1 MKTHSNLLSVSA
13 GLVIAACAGVPD
25 SSAMEPP
32 PKGTLVIAGGGLSA
46 DTEAVWTSFITA
58 AKDDGPIV
66 IVPSAS
72 GAPVESAQ
80 SVRDTLERYGVAPD
94 RIEVAKLAIMDDRS
108 TPDTDES
115 EWRANIGRPETV
127 ALFEQAAAVWFT
139 GGDQSRTTELFLSE
153 EGAATSALQAIRRS
167 NSDGMPIGGTSAGA
181 AIMSDPMITQGDS
194 LTALTGSPSG
204 EPMGLGHGLGFFDYG
219 LVDQHFG
226 ERARLGRLVV
236 ALMDL
241 DEPAARVGFGVDED
255 TALIA
260 QSDGWVGVE
269 GNGYVTIV
277 DARGARQDTT
287 ASGAVQITGLTLH
300 LMAQGDRF
308 DASLPGLNPADWK
321 QATVGAEYFAN
332 AQLGGGGMAIPGQA
346 LANVIGDGLID
357 NAQSQSIE
365 RVSFDGRGRG
375 VAYVFT
381 QLPESAGYWGRG
393 PDGEGRYAISNIRF
407 DILPVQLTI
416 ETLK

>member
-1 MKTHSNLLSVSA
+1 M
-13 GLVIAACAGVPD
+13 
-25 SSAMEPP
+25 
-32 PKGTLVIAGGGLSA
+32 
-46 DTEAVWTSFITA
+46 
-58 AKDDGPIV
+58 

-80 SVRDTLERYGVAPD
+80 SVRETLERYGMASD
-94 RIEVAKLAIMDDRS
+94 RIEVAELAVMDDHS
-108 TPDTDES
+108 TPDIDES
-115 EWRANIGRPETV
+115 EWRANIDRPETI
-127 ALFEQAAAVWFT
+127 ALFDSAAAVWFT
-139 GGDQSRTTELFLSE
+139 GGDQSRTTELFLRE
-153 EGAATSALQAIRRS
+153 EGATTAALQAIRRS

-194 LTALTGSPSG
+194 LTALTGSQSG
-204 EPMGLGHGLGFFDYG
+204 EPIRLGHGLGFFHHG

-226 ERARLGRLVV
+226 ERARLGRLVA

-241 DEPAARVGFGVDED
+241 EDAETRVGFGVDED

-269 GNGYVTIV
+269 GKGYVTIV
-277 DARGARQDTT
+277 DARGAHEETT
-287 ASGAVQITGLTLH
+287 ESGAAQITGLTLH
-300 LMAQGDRF
+300 LIAQGDRF
-308 DASLPGLNPADWK
+308 DASLPGLDPAEWK
-321 QATVGAEYFAN
+321 QATVGAEYFTN
-332 AQLGGGGMAIPGQA
+332 AQPGGGGIALPGQA

-357 NAQSQSIE
+357 NAQSQSIK
-365 RVSFDGRGRG
+365 RVSFDGTGRG
-375 VAYVFT
+375 VAYVFA